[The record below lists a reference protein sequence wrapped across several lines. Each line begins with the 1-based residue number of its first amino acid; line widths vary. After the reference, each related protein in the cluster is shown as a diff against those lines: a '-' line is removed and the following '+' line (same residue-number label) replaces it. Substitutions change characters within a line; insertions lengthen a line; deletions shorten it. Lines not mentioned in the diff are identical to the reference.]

1 MSSYEIFSAFR
12 KMSKISKLLLVGM
25 SLIVLKE
32 PHNQDRLII
41 KPKYDSMGKIV
52 GVNWTD
58 DNFEIEIKNR
68 RSNFFQIKSDLA
80 KSFY

>member
-1 MSSYEIFSAFR
+1 
-12 KMSKISKLLLVGM
+12 
-25 SLIVLKE
+25 
-32 PHNQDRLII
+32 
-41 KPKYDSMGKIV
+41 MGKIV